1 MDSTEVTA
9 TLTKL
14 AACTVWHPDLE
25 HAKRLVMKSI
35 ATTAERK
42 DPSSVLLTGKSGVGK
57 TRLCKIIER
66 DIGKAYQVDCEEY
79 LKLIRPCVYVEVPS
93 NANIKRTAINILMEI
108 LKTIEE
114 IATPPTEEIEK
125 TRQKE
130 LEKMSLAQIETMIVR
145 RLHTLETRLLIL
157 DEFHHVAD
165 RGQEIT
171 KKAICSGLT
180 ELLNKSK
187 ITILIS
193 GLEKISAIIN
203 SIPELSGR
211 YAYRA
216 IIEELNYCNAAEA
229 PIFLSVLAGLQKEM
243 IRLGNLEKY
252 VHLTDPKLYK
262 VVFLA
267 TSGNFRVLSNL
278 LNDSFKIALERG
290 DNTLV
295 IADFI
300 AACNDL
306 YFSQLHGNPFNMSI
320 KELDSRLASRLDQKK

>member
-1 MDSTEVTA
+1 MDITEITA
-9 TLTKL
+9 TLKKL
-14 AACTVWHPDLE
+14 GACTVWHPDLE
-25 HAKRLVMKSI
+25 HAKRLIMKSI
-35 ATTAERK
+35 TTTAERE

-66 DIGKAYQVDCEEY
+66 DIGRAYQYDCEKY

-93 NANIKRTAINILMEI
+93 NTNIKSMAIGILMET
-108 LKTIEE
+108 LKTIKE
-114 IATPPTEEIEK
+114 IETPPTEEMEK
-125 TRQKE
+125 ARQKE
-130 LEKMSLAQIETMIVR
+130 LEKMSTAQIKTMIVR

-171 KKAICSGLT
+171 KNAICSWLT
-180 ELLNKSK
+180 ELLNNSK
-187 ITILIS
+187 IPILIS
-193 GLEKISAIIN
+193 GSGKITAIVN
-203 SIPELSGR
+203 SVSELSGR

-216 IIEELNYCNAAEA
+216 IIEELDYCNAAEA
-229 PIFLSVLAGLQKEM
+229 PIFLSVLAGLQREM

-262 VVFLA
+262 AVFLA
-267 TSGNFRVLSNL
+267 TSGNFRLLSNL

-290 DNTLV
+290 DKTLV

-300 AACNDL
+300 EACNDL
-306 YFSQLHGNPFNMSI
+306 YFSQLHGNPFNMSVR
-320 KELDSRLASRLDQKK
+320 ELDSKLAARLEQKK

>member
-1 MDSTEVTA
+1 MDRTEVAA
-9 TLTKL
+9 TLKEL
-14 AACTVWHPDLE
+14 AACTVWHPALE

-93 NANIKRTAINILMEI
+93 NANIKRMSINILME
-108 LKTIEE
+108 LSKTIEE
-114 IATPPTEEIEK
+114 TETPSREESEK
-125 TRQKE
+125 TRQE
-130 LEKMSLAQIETMIVR
+130 HLEKMSLAQVETMIVR

-171 KKAICSGLT
+171 KKAICSWLT

-187 ITILIS
+187 ITILLS
-193 GLEKISAIIN
+193 GLEKISTIIN

-211 YAYRA
+211 YSYRA
-216 IIEELNYCNAAEA
+216 VIEELNYCNAAEA

-252 VHLTDPKLYK
+252 IHLTDPKLYK
-262 VVFLA
+262 AIFLA
-267 TSGNFRVLSNL
+267 TGGNFRVLSTL
-278 LNDSFKIALERG
+278 LNDSFKISLERG
-290 DNTLV
+290 DNTMM
-295 IADFI
+295 IADLI

-306 YFSQLHGNPFNMSI
+306 YFIQLHGNPFSMSV
-320 KELDSRLASRLDQKK
+320 KELDSRLAARLDQKK